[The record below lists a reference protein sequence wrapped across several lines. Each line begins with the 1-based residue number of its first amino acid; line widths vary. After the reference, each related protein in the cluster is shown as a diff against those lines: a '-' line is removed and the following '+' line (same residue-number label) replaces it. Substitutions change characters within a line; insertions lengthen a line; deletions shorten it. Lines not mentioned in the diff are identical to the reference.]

1 MESGFGS
8 AESREERS
16 GEIDLRALWAVLVRK
31 RAYILL
37 PTVAAFV
44 LTTIIVSLIT
54 PRYTAESQV
63 LLENQENFF
72 TRPSKDQTAGDNA
85 VLIDPE
91 AVGSGIQQ
99 ITSRDLARRA
109 IKALDLEGNPEF
121 DPVAKG
127 IGPLSRV
134 LILLGIMR
142 DPTRM
147 SPEERML
154 ETFQDRLSVF
164 SPLKTRVITIDFQS
178 RDPELAARAAN
189 KIAELYLKEQ
199 ADAKRARA
207 KAAASALQTQITEL
221 RGKLSEASA
230 QVEEFRSSSGLL
242 AGTNN
247 MTITGQQLAELNS
260 ELSKART
267 SQADAQ
273 AKASLIRDMIKKGRI
288 SEVPDVANNDLVRRI
303 AEQRVTLR
311 AQLAS
316 ELRTLLPGHPRIKEL
331 NAQIADLDSALR
343 AAGEQ
348 TVRALENEARI
359 AGDRVTN
366 LESVLSQQKKT
377 ASVANTDEVH
387 LRELERIADAYKDQ
401 LEGSTAK
408 YQAALAQEDSAA
420 TPADARIIS
429 RAAVPHDPSYPKK
442 IPLIVFA
449 TLATFIGTS
458 GWVVASEL
466 LSGRVTVGKGR
477 LSPVAARA
485 ARAAPPVFSRAAA
498 VEPHVEV
505 PAPDTPD
512 MPDAAE
518 LAETGEVT
526 EAVELAEAEVHRD
539 RTSLTAQSLAA
550 EIAEKHKS
558 DTGACIVTTGLTRG
572 DVGTGVEIALGR
584 DLAQAGH
591 AIILDLDG
599 HPANFDPFFVAW
611 SEEGYQQEGLTGL
624 TDLLCG
630 DASFAEVIRRDDA
643 SRLHFIS
650 AGCHESFDFGDFDLV
665 LEALSQTYD
674 FILLMTPPLDR
685 NDMAKLLAAHADIIL
700 VSARAEVSETSAKIR
715 NELIDAGAKEVIVA
729 DVTRTEAL
737 PEQKGVA

>member
-8 AESREERS
+8 EESREERS
-16 GEIDLRALWAVLVRK
+16 GEIDIRALWAVLVRR
-31 RAYILL
+31 RAFILI
-37 PTVAAFV
+37 PTCAAFF
-44 LTTIIVSLIT
+44 LTWLIVSLVT

-72 TRPSKDQTAGDNA
+72 TRPQKELGQGESAT
-85 VLIDPE
+85 LIDPE
-91 AVGSGIQQ
+91 AVGSGVQLV
-99 ITSRDLARRA
+99 TSRDLARRA

-121 DPVAKG
+121 DPLAKG

-134 LILLGIMR
+134 LILLGIAR
-142 DPTRM
+142 DPTRL

-154 ETFQDRLSVF
+154 EAFQERLAAF
-164 SPLKTRVITIDFQS
+164 TPTKTRVITIDFTS

-207 KAAASALQTQITEL
+207 KAAAASLQTLTAEL
-221 RGKLSEASA
+221 RGKLAEASA
-230 QVEEFRSSSGLL
+230 QVEEFRSNSGLL

-267 SQADAQ
+267 SQADSQ

-303 AEQRVTLR
+303 AEQRVSVR

-331 NAQIADLDSALR
+331 NAQLAELDGALR

-348 TVRALENEARI
+348 TVHTLENEARI

-366 LESVLSQQKKT
+366 LESVLTQQKKT
-377 ASVANTDEVH
+377 AGVANTDEVH

-408 YQAALAQEDSAA
+408 YQEALAQEDSSA

-429 RAAVPHDPSYPKK
+429 RAIAPRDPSYPKK

-449 TLATFIGTS
+449 TLATFLGTS
-458 GWVVASEL
+458 GWITAGEL
-466 LSGRVTVGKGR
+466 LSGRVMVGKGR
-477 LSPVAARA
+477 APRA
-485 ARAAPPVFSRAAA
+485 AAHAASAGPVFSRAMA
-498 VEPHVEV
+498 VEPRL
-505 PAPDTPD
+505 DTPVLAL
-512 MPDAAE
+512 PNAPPEARSDAVA
-518 LAETGEVT
+518 LSA
-526 EAVELAEAEVHRD
+526 A
-539 RTSLTAQSLAA
+539 SLAA
-550 EIAEKHKS
+550 EIAGKKT
-558 DTGACIVTTGLTRG
+558 TGQQTEGDGMCIVTTGLTRA
-572 DVGTGVEIALGR
+572 DVASGVEIAIGR
-584 DLAQAGH
+584 QLAQDGH

-599 HPANFDPFFVAW
+599 HPANFDPLFASW
-611 SEEGYQQEGLTGL
+611 SEEGHPNEDLPGL

-630 DASFAEVIRRDDA
+630 EASFAEVIRRDDA

-665 LEALSQTYD
+665 LEALAQTYD
-674 FILLMTPPLDR
+674 FVLLMTPPLDR
-685 NDMAKLLAAHADIIL
+685 NDMAKVLAVHADAVI
-700 VSARAEVSETSAKIR
+700 VSAHQDASETAEKTKA
-715 NELIDAGAKEVIVA
+715 ELMEAGAKEVIVIDVAPA
-729 DVTRTEAL
+729 DVT
-737 PEQKGVA
+737 PERQEMTKQNVA